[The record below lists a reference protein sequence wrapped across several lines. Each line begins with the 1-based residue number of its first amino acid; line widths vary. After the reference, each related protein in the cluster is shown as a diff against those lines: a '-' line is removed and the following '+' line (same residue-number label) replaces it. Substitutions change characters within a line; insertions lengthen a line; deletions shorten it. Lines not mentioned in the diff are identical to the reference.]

1 MNFTIILPKNAKST
15 PLAYLLENV
24 WLVPR
29 KQRHFLRTR
38 KGLFVNGQ
46 VATDWSVE
54 VGPGDTI
61 MLAFEASDFGVKPVV
76 FGDASLVDVLYEDD
90 HLIIVNKPEGM
101 KTHGND
107 PGEIGLLNHV
117 SAYCGITCFVIHRLD
132 TDTSGAIVFAKNPF
146 VLPILNQMLEARQIH
161 RQYVALCQG
170 HFNRKSFTINQ
181 PLGRDRHDRRKQVVT
196 PSGKR
201 AVTHVSLVRSI
212 GRNDLVECVLDTGR
226 THQIRVH
233 LSHAGHAIIGDPLYG
248 KVAAPRLM
256 LHARQLSLVHPFSGE
271 EVLVEAR
278 SATFDVGL
286 GD

>member
-15 PLAYLLENV
+15 SLTDLLETV

-38 KGLFVNGQ
+38 KGLSVNGH
-46 VATDWSVE
+46 VATDWSMT
-54 VGPGDTI
+54 VGPGDTVG
-61 MLAFEASDFGVKPVV
+61 LTFEASDFAVKEVP
-76 FGDASLVDVLYEDD
+76 FGNANLVDVLYEDD

-101 KTHGND
+101 KTHAND
-107 PGEIGLLNHV
+107 ASEIGLLNHV
-117 SAYCGITCFVIHRLD
+117 SAYCGRTCFVVHRLD
-132 TDTSGAIVFAKNPF
+132 TDTSGAILFAKNPF
-146 VLPILNQMLEARQIH
+146 VLPVLNQMLDMRQIH
-161 RQYVALCQG
+161 RKYFALCQG
-170 HFNRKSFTINQ
+170 HFNRKTFTINQ

-212 GRNDLVECVLDTGR
+212 DQNDLIECVLDTGR

-233 LSHAGHAIIGDPLYG
+233 VSHAGHPIIGDPLYG
-248 KVAAPRLM
+248 KVSGPRLM
-256 LHARQLSLVHPFSGE
+256 LHAYQLSLVHPFSKE
-271 EVLVEAR
+271 EIVVEAR
-278 SATFDVGL
+278 SASFEAGL